1 MSGSYRICVIPGDGI
16 GRETIPQAL
25 RVLEVAAA
33 RHDIRLSLE
42 EFMWGSDYYLHN
54 GRMMPSDGL
63 QKLADA
69 DATLFGAVG
78 SPRVPDEVAS
88 QGLILSI
95 RQELDLYVNLR
106 PIRNQSRVR
115 GSSGREFDL
124 LIIRENTEGE
134 YSGMGGRTFRDTSR
148 EIASSVTVFSRV
160 GTERIID
167 FAFRQVR
174 PGGLL
179 TSVTKTNAMPH
190 TMGLWDDVT
199 QEVAYRYPDVAWE
212 RMHVDAVAYH
222 LVRSPERFD
231 VIVASNLFGDI
242 LSDIG
247 AGIQGTLGLAASA
260 NINPERRIGV
270 FEPIHGSAPDIAGR
284 EIANPLGTIS
294 AAAMLLD
301 FLGETGAANLI
312 KKAVDNT
319 IDGSVQTPDLGGTHT
334 TSQVGSEVLRRIAEL
349 SAR

>member
-16 GRETIPQAL
+16 GRETIPQAV
-25 RVLEVAAA
+25 RVLKVAAA
-33 RHDIRLSLE
+33 KHGVRLTLE
-42 EFMWGSDYYLHN
+42 ELMWGSDYYLHN
-54 GRMMPSDGL
+54 GRMMPVDGL

-78 SPRVPDEVAS
+78 SPHVPDEVSS

-106 PIRNQSRVR
+106 PVRHASRLR
-115 GSSGREFDL
+115 GPGGRGFDL

-134 YSGMGGRTFRDTSR
+134 YSGMGGRIFRDTSR
-148 EIASSVTVFSRV
+148 EIASSIAVFSRM
-160 GTERIID
+160 GIERIVD

-190 TMGLWDDVT
+190 TMGLWDEIT
-199 QEVAYRYPDVAWE
+199 QEVAYRYPDVVWE

-222 LVRSPERFD
+222 MVRTPDRFD

-247 AGIQGTLGLAASA
+247 AGLQGTLGLAASA
-260 NINPERRIGV
+260 NINPERKIGV

-284 EIANPLGTIS
+284 GIANPLGTIN

-301 FLGETGAANLI
+301 FLDETGAANLI
-312 KKAVDNT
+312 REAVGNT
-319 IDGSVQTPDLGGTHT
+319 VDGAVQTPDLGGTHS
-334 TSQVGSEVLRRIAEL
+334 TSQVGKEVLRRMAEL